1 MFTNPDTEQAV
12 IDRITYYRKLRGS
25 TEVHLAR
32 AAGISTRTFSR
43 YMRRDGMFTLRQL
56 IAISETLGIR
66 LSDLTANESQ
76 VQAVAA

>member
-12 IDRITYYRKLRGS
+12 IDRIAYYRKLRGS

-56 IAISETLGIR
+56 IAISEALGIR
-66 LSDLTANESQ
+66 LADLIATDSE
-76 VQAVAA
+76 AVAA